1 MYNYYRLHTKK
12 VKIMYKKTLLI
23 DLDGVLN
30 TYVGGYQ
37 ADFIPPIRQGA
48 KEFLIALEPNFEL
61 KLFTTRPAEL
71 AQKWLD
77 DNEISHL
84 FTEVTNIKKPA
95 WLLIDDRCLTF
106 NGDYDDLTTK
116 IINFAPWYK

>member
-1 MYNYYRLHTKK
+1 
-12 VKIMYKKTLLI
+12 MYKKTLLI

-37 ADFIPPIRQGA
+37 ADFIPPIRDGA
-48 KEFLIALEPNFEL
+48 KEFLAALEPNFEL

-71 AQKWLD
+71 AQKWLYE
-77 DNEISHL
+77 NQISHL
-84 FTEVTNIKKPA
+84 FSEVTNIKKPA

-106 NGDYDDLTTK
+106 NGDYDDLALQIK
-116 IINFAPWYK
+116 NFTPWYKTKKD